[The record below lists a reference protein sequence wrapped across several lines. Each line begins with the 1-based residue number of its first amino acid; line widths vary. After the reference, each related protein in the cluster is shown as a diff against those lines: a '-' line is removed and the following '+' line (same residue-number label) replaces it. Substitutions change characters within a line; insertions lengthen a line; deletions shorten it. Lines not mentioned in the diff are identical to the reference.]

1 MPPRPETR
9 FIVGGNN
16 SYKRLDKRIM
26 DADRFMME
34 ESCGPL
40 AAKVRVGLLRAL
52 DASVSTAAASAV
64 VS

>member
-1 MPPRPETR
+1 M
-9 FIVGGNN
+9 GGNN